1 MMRTPV
7 LASMAL
13 AAGLT
18 ACATAAPPPPPLLQ
32 YASQGC
38 ATAPD
43 LAAAISLTP
52 PRERAEHVVST
63 VVNGETPCLVRE
75 GGATP
80 YIVYALP
87 ADRDDK
93 TLSVGGLME
102 QVRVF
107 SPEVALLDAGGRVTR
122 TFAPDEYFYRG
133 PVYSVQFRPR
143 EGEAYVLVTSDAE
156 RVGVGYSSIVT
167 GMQTTTVATP
177 MVIVS
182 INSGTEAG
190 QNRTFSYEGTVQVSV
205 FDSDTD
211 EGR

>member
-1 MMRTPV
+1 MIRSPV

-18 ACATAAPPPPPLLQ
+18 ACATAAPPPPVLQ
-32 YASQGC
+32 FAGQGC
-38 ATAPD
+38 AAAPD
-43 LAAAISLTP
+43 LSGAISLTP
-52 PRERAEHVVST
+52 PRERTEHVVSI
-63 VVNGETPCLVRE
+63 VVNGQSPCLARAN
-75 GGATP
+75 GATP
-80 YIVYALP
+80 YVLYALP
-87 ADRDDK
+87 ADRGDK

-107 SPEVALLDAGGRVTR
+107 SPEVALLDAQGQVTR

-143 EGEAYVLVTSDAE
+143 ETEAYVLVTSDAA
-156 RVGVGYSSIVT
+156 RVGVGYRSILT

-190 QNRTFSYEGTVQVSV
+190 QNRTFSYDGTVQVSV
-205 FDSDTD
+205 FDSDTE